1 MSVNIDPETGE
12 RSVAVET
19 EVPGT
24 PEEVW
29 RAVATGPGITAWF
42 VPTEVAGREG
52 GAITFDLG
60 PGMGSSTGVI
70 TAWEPP
76 HRLAYEERE
85 WMPGA
90 PPVATELHVEAPV
103 EARPGGTCVMRMV
116 HSLFTDKDD
125 WDDQLESFENG
136 WPPFLHVLAGYL
148 RHFAGQRCSPV
159 RVAGSLS
166 GTAEEA
172 WSALAG
178 GLGLTE
184 PREGERLVATA
195 PGAPALA
202 GVVEWVRARES
213 QRGAVLR
220 IEQPAPGF
228 ALLGAFAWG
237 GSAHA
242 SVSLYLYGDEGAAAA
257 GREADAW
264 QAWMTARFPP
274 GGETEAPAADS

>member
-1 MSVNIDPETGE
+1 MSVKIDPATGE

-29 RAVATGPGITAWF
+29 EAVATGPGITAWF
-42 VPTEVAGREG
+42 VPTEVAEQEG
-52 GAITFDLG
+52 GAIVFDLG
-60 PGMGSSTGVI
+60 PGMGTSTGVI
-70 TAWEPP
+70 TGWEPP

-90 PPVATELHVEAPV
+90 PPVATELRVEAPV
-103 EARPGGTCVMRMV
+103 EGRPGGTCVVRMV

-136 WPPFLHVLAGYL
+136 WPPFLHVLGGYL
-148 RHFAGQRCSPV
+148 RHFAGQRCSQV
-159 RVAGSLS
+159 RVAGTLS
-166 GTAEEA
+166 GTAEDA

-178 GLGLTE
+178 GLGLPET
-184 PREGERLVATA
+184 RKGERLTATA
-195 PGAPALA
+195 PGAPAL
-202 GVVEWVRARES
+202 GGLVEWVRDRED

-220 IEQPAPGF
+220 IEEPAPGF

-242 SVSLYLYGDEGAAAA
+242 SVSLYLYGEEGAAAVDRA
-257 GREADAW
+257 ADTW
-264 QAWMTARFPP
+264 QAWMTARFPASP
-274 GGETEAPAADS
+274 ETEAPAAD

>member
-1 MSVNIDPETGE
+1 MSVKIDPTTGE

-42 VPTEVAGREG
+42 VPTEVAEREG
-52 GAITFDLG
+52 GAIAFDLG
-60 PGMGSSTGVI
+60 PGMGTSIGVI

-90 PPVATELHVEAPV
+90 PPVATELHVEAR
-103 EARPGGTCVMRMV
+103 AGGTCVVRMV

-148 RHFAGQRCSPV
+148 RHFAGQLCSPV
-159 RVAGSLS
+159 GAAGTLS
-166 GTAEEA
+166 GTAEQA
-172 WSALAG
+172 WSALAS
-178 GLGLTE
+178 GLGLPE
-184 PREGERLVATA
+184 PREGERVTASA

-202 GVVEWVRARES
+202 GVVEWATERDGN
-213 QRGAVLR
+213 RGAVLR
-220 IEQPAPGF
+220 LEQPAPGF
-228 ALLGAFAWG
+228 ALLGTFAWA

-242 SVSLYLYGDEGAAAA
+242 SVSLYLYGDAGAAAA
-257 GREADAW
+257 GRETEAW
-264 QAWMTARFPP
+264 QAWMAERFPQEEAEA
-274 GGETEAPAADS
+274 ETGTPAAES